1 MARRDMTEDISVQT
15 MDRHGAI
22 REARETVVADNRL
35 DFFRKAGMAG
45 AGLVGGSALLGA
57 LTPAVAS
64 AAPSKKQDVKILNY
78 ALTLEYL
85 EAAFYAEAVAK
96 GALSGRTLDFAKL
109 VASDEATHVK
119 TLKKALGSAAVAE
132 PKFDFQGTTAD
143 QAKFQQTALTLEN
156 TGVAAYLG
164 QAGKVTPAVLK
175 VAGSIV
181 TVEARHAALI
191 ADIIGGDVSTAT
203 PNGPFDK
210 PSSMATILAT
220 VKKTGFIVG

>member
-1 MARRDMTEDISVQT
+1 MVRKDTTTHVPTE
-15 MDRHGAI
+15 
-22 REARETVVADNRL
+22 ADNTRL
-35 DFFRKAGMAG
+35 AFFRKAGMAG

-57 LTPAVAS
+57 LVPAAAN

-85 EAAFYAEAVAK
+85 EAAFYAQAVSG

-119 TLKKALGSAAVAE
+119 TLKQALGSAAVAE

-210 PSSMATILAT
+210 PKSMATILAT

>member
-1 MARRDMTEDISVQT
+1 MKAHE
-15 MDRHGAI
+15 
-22 REARETVVADNRL
+22 VAHV
-35 DFFRKAGMAG
+35 A
-45 AGLVGGSALLGA
+45 AL
-57 LTPAVAS
+57 
-64 AAPSKKQDVKILNY
+64 
-78 ALTLEYL
+78 
-85 EAAFYAEAVAK
+85 K
-96 GALSGRTLDFAKL
+96 G
-109 VASDEATHVK
+109 
-119 TLKKALGSAAVAE
+119 ALGSAAVKK
-132 PKFDFQGTTAD
+132 PKFDFQGTTTNM
-143 QAKFQQTALTLEN
+143 AKFKATAQVLED

-210 PSSMATILAT
+210 PNSMATILAT

>member
-1 MARRDMTEDISVQT
+1 MAGNDTRTQVELDALDRD
-15 MDRHGAI
+15 GAI
-22 REARETVVADNRL
+22 REAGEAVGGDSRL
-35 DFFRKAGMAG
+35 GFFRKAGVAG
-45 AGLVGGSALLGA
+45 AGLVGGGALLGA
-57 LTPAVAS
+57 LAPM
-64 AAPSKKQDVKILNY
+64 AAAKPSKAQDVKILNY

-85 EAAFYAEAVAK
+85 EAAFYAEAAA
-96 GALSGRTLDFAKL
+96 GNALSGRTLDFAKL

-119 TLKKALGSAAVAE
+119 KLKSALGSHAVAK

-164 QAGKVTPAVLK
+164 QAGKVTPPVLK

-210 PSSMATILAT
+210 PTSMATILAT
-220 VKKTGFIVG
+220 VKKTGFITG

>member
-1 MARRDMTEDISVQT
+1 MARRDMAEDVSIEPV
-15 MDRHGAI
+15 DRDGAI
-22 REARETVVADNRL
+22 REGPAAAANDTRSA
-35 DFFRKAGMAG
+35 FFRKAGVAG

-57 LTPAVAS
+57 LAPQVAS

-85 EAAFYAEAVAK
+85 EAAFYAEAVSG
-96 GALSGRTLDFAKL
+96 GALSGRTLDFARL

-119 TLKKALGSAAVAE
+119 TLKKALGSAAVAS

-143 QAKFQQTALTLEN
+143 QGKFQQTALTLEN

-191 ADIIGGDVSTAT
+191 ADIIGGDVATAT

-210 PSSMATILAT
+210 STSMATILAT

>member
-1 MARRDMTEDISVQT
+1 MPRRW
-15 MDRHGAI
+15 R
-22 REARETVVADNRL
+22 
-35 DFFRKAGMAG
+35 
-45 AGLVGGSALLGA
+45 
-57 LTPAVAS
+57 
-64 AAPSKKQDVKILNY
+64 
-78 ALTLEYL
+78 
-85 EAAFYAEAVAK
+85 K